1 MLKDKTIVLGITGG
15 IAAYKA
21 ADLASKLTQAG
32 AKVETVMT
40 EAATKFITPLTL
52 RNITRR
58 PVVTDMFELA
68 SEYSVE
74 HVALAE
80 AADVIVIAPATANT
94 IARLAAGIADDI
106 VAPAMNDNMYRN
118 SVTQKNV
125 EKLKARGFTFIEPE
139 LGRLASGK
147 IGKGRLPETATIIG
161 VIERVLGKKNDLE
174 GKRIVVTAGGTQE
187 PIDPVRH
194 ISNRSSGKMGYALAE
209 AARDRGAQVTLI
221 TAPAT
226 LSPPDGVELIK
237 VRTVADM
244 RDAVL
249 KAVKKADVLIMA
261 AAVSDFR
268 VAKQSGQKIKK
279 QGGKLSLELVENED
293 FLLELPDNFIK
304 VGFAA
309 ESENM
314 VANAKKK
321 LKEKRLDMIVANDIT
336 QTDAG
341 FDVDTNRVTI
351 IDKKGKTEDVPL
363 MSKRDVAERI
373 LDRVKGMVG
382 KK

>member
-1 MLKDKTIVLGITGG
+1 
-15 IAAYKA
+15 
-21 ADLASKLTQAG
+21 
-32 AKVETVMT
+32 
-40 EAATKFITPLTL
+40 
-52 RNITRR
+52 
-58 PVVTDMFELA
+58 
-68 SEYSVE
+68 
-74 HVALAE
+74 
-80 AADVIVIAPATANT
+80 
-94 IARLAAGIADDI
+94 
-106 VAPAMNDNMYRN
+106 
-118 SVTQKNV
+118 
-125 EKLKARGFTFIEPE
+125 
-139 LGRLASGK
+139 
-147 IGKGRLPETATIIG
+147 
-161 VIERVLGKKNDLE
+161 
-174 GKRIVVTAGGTQE
+174 
-187 PIDPVRH
+187 
-194 ISNRSSGKMGYALAE
+194 MGYALAE